1 MLALVLVTCQNS
13 NMKNTQ
19 YEKRLL
25 KLVEKLHKNLGE
37 AVELVQFTSSMLD
50 YEDPNYEGGKC
61 PTYGIK
67 HRCEKFVKKMRK
79 EWNK

>member
-1 MLALVLVTCQNS
+1 MLALVSGKCQNS

-19 YEKRLL
+19 YEKKLL
-25 KLVEKLHKNLGE
+25 KLVNKLHKNLGE
-37 AVELVQFTSSMLD
+37 AVQLVQFASSMLD
-50 YEDPNYEGGKC
+50 YEDPNYEGGRY

>member
-19 YEKRLL
+19 PNKTASKDRE
-25 KLVEKLHKNLGE
+25 NLRKAMILICRMLPHMSWYDE
-37 AVELVQFTSSMLD
+37 ADKEAFKAHVD
-50 YEDPNYEGGKC
+50 G
-61 PTYGIK
+61 
-67 HRCEKFVKKMRK
+67 EKFVEKMKK

>member
-19 YEKRLL
+19 PNKTASKDRE
-25 KLVEKLHKNLGE
+25 NLRKAMILICRMLPHMSWYDE
-37 AVELVQFTSSMLD
+37 ADKEAFKAHVD
-50 YEDPNYEGGKC
+50 G
-61 PTYGIK
+61 
-67 HRCEKFVKKMRK
+67 EKFVEKMRK

>member
-19 YEKRLL
+19 PNKTASKDRE
-25 KLVEKLHKNLGE
+25 NLRKAMILICRMLPHMSWYDE
-37 AVELVQFTSSMLD
+37 ADKEAFKAHVD
-50 YEDPNYEGGKC
+50 G
-61 PTYGIK
+61 
-67 HRCEKFVKKMRK
+67 EKFVKKMRK